1 MANRARIEAPSRPIA
16 YEEWRAAAGESRQSE
31 WVDGEVIE
39 FMPTRLAHALASGL
53 LSRLL
58 GWFAERHDLGVVI
71 GPPFEMRLVRS
82 AREPDILFLAAANL
96 DRLGDLR
103 LDGPAD
109 LVVELISDDS
119 VTRDQVVKRAEYEA
133 AGVREYWIHDPRP
146 GRKGFEMLVLADDGH
161 YAPVAP
167 DAAGRLHSAVLP
179 GLWIDPAWLQR
190 DPLPKLAELTDA
202 ILSEERAAR

>member
-1 MANRARIEAPSRPIA
+1 MAGRARIEAPSRPVT
-16 YEEWRAAAGESRQSE
+16 YEEWRATASESRQSE

-39 FMPTRLAHALASGL
+39 FMPTKLAHALASGL
-53 LSRLL
+53 LMRLL
-58 GWFAERHDLGVVI
+58 AWFVERHDVGVVI

-82 AREPDILFLAAANL
+82 AREPDILFVAAANL

-119 VTRDQVVKRAEYEA
+119 VARDRVEKRAEYEA

-146 GRKGFEMLVLADDGH
+146 GRQGFELLVLGDDGH

-167 DAAGRLHSAVLP
+167 DATGRFHSAVLP
-179 GLWIDPAWLQR
+179 GLWIDPAWIRR
-190 DPLPKLAELTDA
+190 DPLPKLTELTDA
-202 ILSEERAAR
+202 VAAGERAAR